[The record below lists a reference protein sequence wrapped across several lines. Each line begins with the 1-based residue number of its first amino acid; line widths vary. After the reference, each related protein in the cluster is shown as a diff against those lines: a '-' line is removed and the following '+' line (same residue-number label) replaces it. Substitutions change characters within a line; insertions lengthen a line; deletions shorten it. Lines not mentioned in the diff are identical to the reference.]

1 MNDINFLKKIALQVR
16 KDIVEMTY
24 HAGSGH
30 PGGSLSAV
38 EIMVSLYF
46 SVMKVDPKNP
56 DWEDRG
62 RFVLSKGHA
71 CPVLYSV
78 LARKGFFSPE
88 DLKTLRKFG
97 SHLQGH
103 PSRLKTPGVEVSA
116 GSLGQ
121 GLSVANGIAIGAKI
135 LNKDIRVYCLMGD
148 GEIQE
153 GSVWEAAM
161 TAGHRKLDNLVAIV
175 DYNNLQID
183 GWVEDVKGL
192 APLADK
198 WRSFRWHVIG
208 IDGHDF
214 DQILSAFNEAEQTK
228 GCPTVILAETVK
240 GKGISFMENKAE
252 WHGKAPNRQEYIE
265 ALEELGFLKGGES
278 ID

>member
-56 DWEDRG
+56 DWEDRD

-121 GLSVANGIAIGAKI
+121 GLSVANGIAIGAKM